1 MIGAATAGSFLFL
14 NCQVLPMN
22 TFRHSAKF
30 GILLLVL
37 GAVLVV
43 VRFQSRSPDVAD
55 ARRALR
61 DGRFDEAVQLAE
73 RITAVSGSSQIESA
87 LQIAMTAHLELGNVK
102 DAVHCLQRMPRRD
115 VSMLPALK
123 RAALKAF
130 DQSKLSAAELLLR
143 EILQLSPEDVPAHR
157 QLAAILNATGRRWEA
172 AAHGRRCLAAS
183 QFTLGE
189 LLLWSNPE
197 EPYEDVSILPTAVK
211 KQPNDSCVRLSQI
224 LVPLLKG
231 DSNISLSSLRDLLQD
246 YDAGLEAWS
255 ILGNAYLDKGEL
267 ESLPNWNQSLS
278 PMADSHSEIWFVRGR
293 WSQLTGQTRA
303 ATRCYW
309 ESCVRNPFSRRANF
323 QLGQQLAALG
333 ENEKAQPWLKRA
345 EQLAE
350 LQQAIRPVYFDGA
363 TADELLKIVDQLQN
377 LERFEEAA
385 AWLYAA
391 SRLFPDNRLIA
402 EHFPDVDQ
410 ARKRDRNSQEIA
422 GSVNVGSADFSDYP
436 LPNWTITDFS
446 TAVTSRNE
454 QLSVRFSDEARR
466 SGIGFQYFNS
476 DDPKTRG
483 KRIFETTGGG
493 VAVADYDGNGWPDLY
508 FTQGCRWPVSDDQSE
523 YRDHCYLNDGRGG
536 FRDVAEVS
544 GLLEYRYSQGVSA
557 GDLDNDGFSDLYVA
571 NIGQNQIFRNNGDGT
586 FSRDD
591 DSVLLDDSWTTSCV
605 IADLDNDGMPDLFD
619 ANYLS
624 DRSTFERGC
633 GTDDPDECLPKAFKA
648 AQSRVYLNR
657 GDESWV
663 DGTEL
668 LGLQGIVGKALG
680 VVVFRKEPRDAPAL
694 FVANDGEANFWWR
707 PTSSQRSQ
715 LCYEE
720 AGVYSGLA
728 FDGNGRAQGSMGVAA
743 GDADGDGLLD
753 LFVTNFYRESNTL
766 YRQQQGDLF
775 LDMTHQSNLRE
786 PSILK
791 LGFGTQF
798 MDINVDGSPD
808 LVLTNGHVVDRQH
821 KGEEYHM
828 SPQCFLNQGDGK
840 FVEVFPSD
848 NEDFFAGE
856 YLGRGL
862 AKLDWNRDGL
872 EDFAVSHL
880 DSPASLVTNK
890 WLGGNHHILITL
902 TGVLSSRDA
911 IGARVILTAA
921 GKTQTQHMTAGDGY
935 QASNQRHMI
944 FGLGES
950 AQAESISVEW
960 PSGETQ
966 LFHNVEAGAELRLVE
981 GRAAPVNLN
990 VR

>member
-1 MIGAATAGSFLFL
+1 
-14 NCQVLPMN
+14 MN
-22 TFRHSAKF
+22 TFRLPVKF
-30 GILLLVL
+30 GILLLLVS
-37 GAVLVV
+37 GAVLAVV
-43 VRFQSRSPDVAD
+43 SFRSRTPDVAE

-61 DGRFDEAVQLAE
+61 DGRFDEAILLAE
-73 RITAVSGSSQIESA
+73 RIAAIPGSSQTESA
-87 LQIAMTAHLELGNVK
+87 LQIAVTANLELGNAK
-102 DAVHCLQRMPRRD
+102 DAVHCLQRITRQD
-115 VSMLPALK
+115 LSLLPALK
-123 RAALKAF
+123 RAASKAL
-130 DQSKLSAAELLLR
+130 DQSKLSAAELLLS
-143 EILQLSPEDVPAHR
+143 EILRLSPEDVPAHR
-157 QLAAILNATGRRWEA
+157 QLAAILNATGRRWAA
-172 AAHGRRCLAAS
+172 AAHGKRCLAAS

-197 EPYEDVSILPTAVK
+197 EPYEDVSILPTAIK
-211 KQPNDSCVRLSQI
+211 KQPEDPSVRLSQI

-231 DSNISLSSLRDLLQD
+231 DSNRSLNSLRDLLQD
-246 YDAGLEAWS
+246 YDAGLEAWA
-255 ILGNAYLDKGEL
+255 ILGNAYLDNSDL
-267 ESLPNWNQSLS
+267 DSLPSWNQSLP
-278 PMADSHSEIWFVRGR
+278 PMADSHSEIWYVRGR
-293 WSQLTGQTRA
+293 WAQLTGQARA

-309 ESCVRNPFSRRANF
+309 ESCVREPFSRRANF
-323 QLGQQLAALG
+323 QLGQQLAAQG
-333 ENEKAQPWLKRA
+333 EIEKARPWLKRA
-345 EQLAE
+345 EHLAE
-350 LQQAIRPVYFDGA
+350 LQQVIRPVYFDGA
-363 TADELLKIVDQLQN
+363 TADELLRIVDQLEN
-377 LERFEEAA
+377 LERVEEAA

-391 SRLFPDNRLIA
+391 SRLFPENRVISERFL
-402 EHFPDVDQ
+402 
-410 ARKRDRNSQEIA
+410 
-422 GSVNVGSADFSDYP
+422 NVGQAQRENKGSPRNTGSAMDGFPEFSGFP
-436 LPNWTITDFS
+436 LPEWTTADLS
-446 TAVTSRNE
+446 TAVASKGE
-454 QLSVRFSDEARR
+454 EFPVRFFDDAKK
-466 SGIGFQYFNS
+466 SGIRFQYFNS
-476 DDPKTRG
+476 DDPSTRG

-493 VAVADYDGNGWPDLY
+493 VAIADYDGNGWPDLY
-508 FTQGCRWPVSDDQSE
+508 FTQGCRWPVADDQSE
-523 YRDHCYLNDGRGG
+523 FRDHCYLNDGRGG
-536 FRDVAEVS
+536 FKEISEVS

-586 FSRDD
+586 FSSYD

-605 IADLDNDGMPDLFD
+605 IADLDNDGTPDLFD

-624 DRSTFERGC
+624 DRSTYERGC

-663 DGTEL
+663 DGTES
-668 LGLQGIVGKALG
+668 LGLQGVVGKALG
-680 VVVFRKEPRDAPAL
+680 VVVFRKEPRVAPSL

-707 PTSSQRSQ
+707 PASSQRS
-715 LCYEE
+715 LMSYEE

-775 LDMTHQSNLRE
+775 LDMTHHSNLRE
-786 PSILK
+786 PSVLK

-798 MDINVDGSPD
+798 MDINVDGLPD
-808 LVLTNGHVVDRQH
+808 LVLTNGHVVDRLH

-828 SPQCFLNQGDGK
+828 SPQCFLNQGEGR
-840 FVEVFPSD
+840 FSEVFPS
-848 NEDFFAGE
+848 EDTDYFAGK

-880 DSPASLVTNK
+880 DSPASLVTNE
-890 WLGGNHHILITL
+890 WLGVNHHILITL

-911 IGARVILTAA
+911 IGARVTVTSA

-935 QASNQRHMI
+935 QASNQRHLI

-950 AQAESISVEW
+950 VQAQSLCIEW

-966 LFHNVEAGAELRLVE
+966 VFENVAAGSELRIVE
-981 GRAAPVNLN
+981 GRSAAVSLS